1 MAGHYKVAGEV
12 GKLSLPVLRF
22 TGLVCVHTTAGKTSL
37 TSAFLFTPARVPAI
51 RRFSLDLSL
60 FGGFSRQAKEAASIR
75 RVQVTVEEG
84 DVEVKRVRRGTWGH
98 SWTSQ
103 ESPVPHTG
111 LIVEFVGCLLWHQ
124 KRRDLRFFQGG
135 GAKVSEIRAFFG
147 KNRMLFMFLGSYSN
161 RFLFS
166 ISFSESGKELKKR
179 IHSNTNRKYEF
190 FSF

>member
-1 MAGHYKVAGEV
+1 V

-147 KNRMLFMFLGSYSN
+147 KNRMLFMFLEKAILELSRANLRSAQRNQYVVIALVSQ
-161 RFLFS
+161 RLPFLS
-166 ISFSESGKELKKR
+166 LWGDGWS
-179 IHSNTNRKYEF
+179 
-190 FSF
+190 